1 MTKPI
6 VLAALYRFTPMDDW
20 QTLRPIYK
28 NKMLDLGIKGTIL
41 LASEGV
47 NGTVSGTR
55 EAMDTFISFLKS
67 DPRLAELEVK
77 ESYFDAHPF
86 QRTKVKL
93 KKELISLGEPADPMQ
108 AVGTYV
114 EAKDWNALISR
125 EDVLLLDSRNEY
137 ETHLGNFK
145 GAIDPNIKKFK
156 DLPAYVRANLNPQEH
171 TKIATFCTGGIRCEK
186 LTSWLK
192 AEGFDEV
199 YHLKGGILKYLEDV
213 PADESLW
220 EGACYVFDE
229 RVGVAH
235 GLEADDS
242 LTSCR
247 ACGHSLTEEDRE
259 HEAYVPDTCCPFC
272 VEDKRAAVL
281 PHQSANRAGSAG

>member
-86 QRTKVKL
+86 QR
-93 KKELISLGEPADPMQ
+93 P
-108 AVGTYV
+108 
-114 EAKDWNALISR
+114 R
-125 EDVLLLDSRNEY
+125 
-137 ETHLGNFK
+137 
-145 GAIDPNIKKFK
+145 
-156 DLPAYVRANLNPQEH
+156 
-171 TKIATFCTGGIRCEK
+171 
-186 LTSWLK
+186 
-192 AEGFDEV
+192 
-199 YHLKGGILKYLEDV
+199 
-213 PADESLW
+213 
-220 EGACYVFDE
+220 
-229 RVGVAH
+229 
-235 GLEADDS
+235 
-242 LTSCR
+242 
-247 ACGHSLTEEDRE
+247 
-259 HEAYVPDTCCPFC
+259 
-272 VEDKRAAVL
+272 
-281 PHQSANRAGSAG
+281 